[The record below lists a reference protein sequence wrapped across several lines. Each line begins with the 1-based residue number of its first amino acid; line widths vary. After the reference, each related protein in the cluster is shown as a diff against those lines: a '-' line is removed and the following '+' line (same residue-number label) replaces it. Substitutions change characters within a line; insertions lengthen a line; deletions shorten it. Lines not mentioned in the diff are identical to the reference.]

1 MKAARYSTIEVLRD
15 GRRLEIRAL
24 RPEDKHEL
32 LHAVSRTGA
41 QSLFRRF
48 FAAKRT
54 FSEQEIAF
62 FVNVDFSTHVALLAV
77 LEEQGA
83 PAIVGGGR
91 YIVSGPGET
100 EVAFAIIDAYQ
111 GQGIGGKL
119 LQHLAVIAREAG
131 IKEFSAEVLPE
142 NMPMLKVF
150 ERSGLPLT
158 IRREPGVVHVTLGL
172 VPPI

>member
-1 MKAARYSTIEVLRD
+1 MKGCLRMKAARYSTIEVLRD

-62 FVNVDFSTHVALLAV
+62 FVNVDFSTPVALLAG

-91 YIVSGPGET
+91 YI
-100 EVAFAIIDAYQ
+100 
-111 GQGIGGKL
+111 
-119 LQHLAVIAREAG
+119 
-131 IKEFSAEVLPE
+131 
-142 NMPMLKVF
+142 
-150 ERSGLPLT
+150 
-158 IRREPGVVHVTLGL
+158 
-172 VPPI
+172 